1 MNEKAGKV
9 AGGKGSAIEIL
20 QACGLPHAVC
30 LMRFASCLEL
40 LEISLSRRWWW
51 SRKAMRSCSAPRPHE
66 TPEPESTAFTNFLKR
81 CVQGRSEL
89 AKKATS
95 SFWLNELKLFHRF
108 PCLLAAMQATAT
120 MNAAVDFLTR
130 NFKAGILLDFD
141 SPSPED
147 SCLGISDQL
156 WW

>member
-66 TPEPESTAFTNFLKR
+66 TPEPESTSIHEFFETLRARKIRACQEGNIEFL
-81 CVQGRSEL
+81 VE
-89 AKKATS
+89 
-95 SFWLNELKLFHRF
+95 
-108 PCLLAAMQATAT
+108 
-120 MNAAVDFLTR
+120 
-130 NFKAGILLDFD
+130 
-141 SPSPED
+141 
-147 SCLGISDQL
+147 
-156 WW
+156 